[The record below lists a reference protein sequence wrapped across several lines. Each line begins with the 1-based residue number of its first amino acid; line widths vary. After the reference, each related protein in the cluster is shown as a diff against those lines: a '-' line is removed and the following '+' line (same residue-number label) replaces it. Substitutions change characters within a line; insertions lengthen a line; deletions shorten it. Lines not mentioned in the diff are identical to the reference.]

1 MKNRLPKAQKGLAKL
16 AKVVKT
22 ASKTAGKTK
31 SKAAPVVR
39 KAKRIGN
46 AQKSLSKSAL
56 SGMTASQ
63 LRSKLSSLM
72 KEASAASKAKSS
84 AKKLALKQKGG
95 PAGPKK
101 LKGMVAGRRTPVSKS
116 RVNQSGLINKMDPRR
131 KRAKKELE
139 MRKAGLK
146 TKDYAKKFKETST
159 KIKSKMQAGGSIG
172 VKPPASLKPKGK
184 EKRRL
189 KKNDRRADRMIKKGG
204 DKAMINQMREMAKG
218 PLKGTIATKRQTKK
232 FVKNYKVPAKPVPK
246 TKMQSGGPITNHIG
260 KLTPAQKKFL
270 KVTAKKSAKNPP
282 KSITPPGMAK
292 SKKDLKRVTRKG
304 SKTVTSRS
312 GLVTKVNRAGKAKKN
327 QGGGRPMS
335 AKRAVRKMTR
345 KRG

>member
-1 MKNRLPKAQKGLAKL
+1 MKKRLPKAQKGLAKL

-46 AQKSLSKSAL
+46 AQKSLSASAL

-72 KEASAASKAKSS
+72 KEASAASKAKGST
-84 AKKLALKQKGG
+84 KKLALKRKGG
-95 PAGPKK
+95 A
-101 LKGMVAGRRTPVSKS
+101 T
-116 RVNQSGLINKMDPRR
+116 
-131 KRAKKELE
+131 
-139 MRKAGLK
+139 
-146 TKDYAKKFKETST
+146 
-159 KIKSKMQAGGSIG
+159 G
-172 VKPPASLKPKGK
+172 VKPPASVKPKGK

-204 DKAMINQMREMAKG
+204 DKATINQMREMAKG

-232 FVKNYKVPAKPVPK
+232 FTKKYADELSKPVRK
-246 TKMQSGGPITNHIG
+246 AKMQKGGT
-260 KLTPAQKKFL
+260 TEQ
-270 KVTAKKSAKNPP
+270 AKKLLKKAGKIVTS
-282 KSITPPGMAK
+282 KSGLTQ
-292 SKKDLKRVTRKG
+292 RVNRKG
-304 SKTVTSRS
+304 V
-312 GLVTKVNRAGKAKKN
+312 VKKN

-335 AKRAVRKMTR
+335 AKKAVRKMTR